1 MAIVAIFAPMAVDPA
16 TAPQLHALPA
26 GDPDVEA
33 TVDEQ
38 AYASPGL
45 VLAPRSCQ
53 KILMAFW
60 ILTYQTI

>member
-26 GDPDVEA
+26 GDPDVEP

-38 AYASPGL
+38 A
-45 VLAPRSCQ
+45 
-53 KILMAFW
+53 
-60 ILTYQTI
+60 